1 MFVGAFDTLGNTP
14 VVSEMQARWIAA
26 VLTGAR
32 PPTRLFT
39 PGFANPFEGKIKI
52 PDQEERLDWVA
63 KRKAADIAR
72 GGIAPMYR
80 PYVHFMDSYAAD
92 LGCKPGT
99 CNTFPLRPI
108 LSSPFSR

>member
-26 VLTGAR
+26 VLT
-32 PPTRLFT
+32 
-39 PGFANPFEGKIKI
+39 GKIKI

-92 LGCKPGT
+92 LGCKPDKLDWPADKPQISQLYRT
-99 CNTFPLRPI
+99 ENWNPERLEE
-108 LSSPFSR
+108 LKAKL